1 MLLPGHLSQH
11 QGQANHYQRLP
22 PRLKGSRKATKIRQR
37 GPPWIV
43 GRPRQL
49 SLRRTQPGQRIN
61 SPELFSPIHCW
72 TILTVEGVKEADVM
86 KKVSDILNSKGHD
99 IWAVKP
105 DDTVFESLQLMAEKE
120 VGALLVMDQDRLVG
134 IVTERD
140 YARKVILEGKSS
152 KDSSVAEVM
161 TKHVLCVTPERT
173 IDECMALMTDKRAR
187 HLPVVDHKRVIGRVS
202 IGDLVKALLSEQQVL
217 IDQLQ
222 HYISG

>member
-1 MLLPGHLSQH
+1 
-11 QGQANHYQRLP
+11 
-22 PRLKGSRKATKIRQR
+22 
-37 GPPWIV
+37 
-43 GRPRQL
+43 
-49 SLRRTQPGQRIN
+49 
-61 SPELFSPIHCW
+61 
-72 TILTVEGVKEADVM
+72 
-86 KKVSDILNSKGHD
+86 
-99 IWAVKP
+99 
-105 DDTVFESLQLMAEKE
+105 
-120 VGALLVMDQDRLVG
+120 
-134 IVTERD
+134 VTERD

-187 HLPVVDHKRVIGRVS
+187 HLPVVDHKRVIGLVS